1 MKVIREKENF
11 DYDKNSVITVGTFDG
26 VHLGHKKIIEKL
38 NDIKRL
44 RKLRNVVV
52 TFEPHPQIVLKN
64 RTNNI
69 KVLTTINEKL
79 RLLENLGIDFVYII
93 NFTQEFANKSAE
105 EFYKTYL
112 IDKIGMSDLVL
123 GYDHKFGKGRQG
135 NIDTLRKLSEK
146 YNFQFHRIEEFRIY
160 KEFINSTAIRNLIK
174 DSDVKKASLLLGRK
188 YSIEGKV
195 TTGDKR
201 GKQLGYPTAN
211 LELLS
216 SDKLLPKTGVYLVSI
231 EIKDTLYYGM
241 MNIGH
246 RPTISEN
253 NKVVLEVNIFDFDK
267 DIYNNIIRVNFL
279 ERIRD
284 ERKFNT
290 LEELKKQL
298 LADKEYSLNRINE

>member
-1 MKVIREKENF
+1 MKVIREKDKF
-11 DYDKNSVITVGTFDG
+11 DYDKNSVVTVGTFDG
-26 VHLGHKKIIEKL
+26 IHLGHQKIIEKL
-38 NDIKRL
+38 NDIK
-44 RKLRNVVV
+44 KSKELRNVVV

-79 RLLENLGIDFVYII
+79 RLFETLGIDYVYII

-112 IDKIGMSDLVL
+112 IDKIGISDLVL
-123 GYDHKFGKGRQG
+123 GYDHKFGKERQG

-146 YNFQFHRIEEFRIY
+146 YNFRFHSVEEFKI
-160 KEFINSTAIRNLIK
+160 KEEYVNSTVIRNLIK
-174 DSDVKKASLLLGRK
+174 NSDVKKASLLLGRK

-195 TTGDKR
+195 TAGDRR

-211 LELLS
+211 LEPLS
-216 SDKLLPKTGVYLVSI
+216 SDKLLPKTGVYLVSVEI
-231 EIKDTLYYGM
+231 EDTLYYGM
-241 MNIGH
+241 MNIGY

-253 NKVVLEVNIFDFDK
+253 NKVVLEVNIFDFDR
-267 DIYNNIIRVNFL
+267 DIYNNIIKINFL

-284 ERKFNT
+284 EKKFNT
-290 LEELKKQL
+290 LDELRKQL
-298 LADKEYSLNRINE
+298 LTDKEYSFNKINE

>member
-1 MKVIREKENF
+1 MKVIREKDKF

-26 VHLGHKKIIEKL
+26 IHLGHQKIIEKL
-38 NDIKRL
+38 NDIKKSKVL
-44 RKLRNVVV
+44 RSVVV

-64 RTNNI
+64 KTNNI
-69 KVLTTINEKL
+69 RVLTTINEKH
-79 RLLENLGIDFVYII
+79 RLFETLGIDYVYIV
-93 NFTQEFANKSAE
+93 NFTKEFANKSAE

-123 GYDHKFGKGRQG
+123 GYDHKFGKERQG

-146 YNFQFHRIEEFRIY
+146 YNFQFHSVEEFKI
-160 KEFINSTAIRNLIK
+160 KEEYVNSTVIRNLIK
-174 DSDVKKASLLLGRK
+174 NSDVKKASILLGRK

-195 TTGDKR
+195 TAGDKR

-211 LELLS
+211 LEPLS

-231 EIKDTLYYGM
+231 EIEDTLYYGM
-241 MNIGH
+241 MNIGY

-253 NKVVLEVNIFDFDK
+253 NKVVLEVNIFDFDR
-267 DIYNNIIRVNFL
+267 DIYNNIIKINFL

-284 ERKFNT
+284 EKKFNT
-290 LEELKKQL
+290 LDELKKQL
-298 LADKEYSLNRINE
+298 LVDKEYSLNKINE

>member
-1 MKVIREKENF
+1 MKVIREKDKF

-26 VHLGHKKIIEKL
+26 IHLGHQKIIEKL

-44 RKLRNVVV
+44 KDLRNVIV

-69 KVLTTINEKL
+69 KVLATINEKL
-79 RLLENLGIDFVYII
+79 KLFETFGIDFVYII

-105 EFYKTYL
+105 EFYKIYL

-146 YNFQFHRIEEFRIY
+146 YDFRFHRIGEFKIK
-160 KEFINSTAIRNLIK
+160 KEFVNSTAIRNLIK
-174 DSDVKKASLLLGRK
+174 NSDVKKASLLLGRK

-195 TTGDKR
+195 TAGDRR

-211 LELLS
+211 LEPLS

-231 EIKDTLYYGM
+231 EIEDTLYYGM
-241 MNIGH
+241 MNIGY

-267 DIYNNIIRVNFL
+267 DIYNNIIKINFL
-279 ERIRD
+279 ERIRN
-284 ERKFNT
+284 EKKFNT
-290 LEELKKQL
+290 LDELKKQL
-298 LADKEYSLNRINE
+298 LADKEYSLNKINE